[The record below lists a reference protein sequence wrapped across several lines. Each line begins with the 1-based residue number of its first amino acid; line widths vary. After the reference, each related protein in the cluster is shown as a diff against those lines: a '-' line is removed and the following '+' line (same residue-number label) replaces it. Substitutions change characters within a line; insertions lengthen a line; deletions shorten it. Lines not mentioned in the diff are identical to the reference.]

1 MSGEFPS
8 SRSSREAAVA
18 RLFLTLLF
26 LLCAGSVSLAQTK
39 RLVIIKCD
47 GLPHDLVDRL
57 VKQRDSQSGKS
68 LLPWIDHI
76 FYQRGARLSNFY
88 VRGMSLSAPSWTLL
102 ETGQHLQIKGNV
114 EFDRYTL
121 HTYDYLN
128 FLPLYV
134 GGVVGARVDMRA
146 VEVLDSLGLP
156 VLSDAYAHNERYLTY
171 SMFLRN
177 PRYSTLQSG
186 VQNRFLKSPKELF
199 DEWTMGF
206 EMRSLLGDQLVRELV
221 TRLGDPKI
229 RYLDLFLADFDH
241 VAHHNNDTQSHL
253 FVLKQMD
260 AVIGQVWTTIQKSPL
275 ADETALVLV
284 SDHGFNTDEKIYS
297 QGYNLVK
304 LLGSR
309 SGGGHHVVTKRRLML
324 DYSIKGINPLVP
336 LITTTT
342 PDTYYLKGE
351 STTYPTAML
360 DFDGN
365 ERASV
370 HLRDSDLNTLHILL
384 QELQRGNLPTPLRKA
399 VYNEFFTVIDRRRAE
414 WTQEL
419 KELRSELVALD
430 RAIVEQRKL
439 WQAQP
444 KKFSKEQQGEGLDDA
459 AKRIYVQLDRWLH
472 EQRQYGEYALT
483 LQNLLSLSSE
493 AFSPSKVKIPS
504 VIPKMAMGK
513 RNTIHQLQ
521 NYVVGVAPTGFVL
534 NSVGSLNVEK
544 SFVRIDYFALLHG
557 VAVRNNVQRG
567 ITNRPIDIIATRLSR
582 DLVAPL
588 LDDREIDP
596 DVIWV
601 TAGAN
606 RQALLLSRRD
616 AKGRLSLR
624 YLPISNLTEDSNG
637 RLQFNKISWQA
648 GLPLQIFEDPN
659 LNVPGDRTTWL
670 SEWHTDL
677 EWLHALHKTHYS
689 NGLVGL
695 HEELAR
701 HAIESLAVN
710 PGVTDDAQLMK
721 NFARRKRELV
731 EADML
736 IVAQDHW
743 NFDVRGFNPGG
754 NHGSFFRIST
764 HSVFMVAGGQKTN
777 IPTGLIIDAPYDSL
791 SFVPTL
797 LAITGNLRDDSN
809 PVPELWQKGFRTF
822 PGQIIKELLSV
833 AQEKQKATGLRT
845 KSHVNP
851 DNHVNPVK

>member
-1 MSGEFPS
+1 MSGGFPS
-8 SRSSREAAVA
+8 NRSIREAVLA

-26 LLCAGSVSLAQTK
+26 LLCAAGVSLAQTK

-57 VKQRDSQSGKS
+57 VKQRDPQSGKS
-68 LLPWIDHI
+68 LLPWMDHI
-76 FYQRGARLSNFY
+76 FYQRGTRLSNFY
-88 VRGMSLSAPSWTLL
+88 VRGMSLSAPSWSIL

-134 GGVVGARVDMRA
+134 GGMVGARVDMRA

-186 VQNRFLKSPKELF
+186 VQNRFMKSPKELF

-206 EMRSLLGDQLVRELV
+206 EIRSLLGDQLVRELV
-221 TRLGDPKI
+221 TKLADPKI

-275 ADETALVLV
+275 ADETALVVV

-309 SGGGHHVVTKRRLML
+309 TGGGHHVVTKRRLML

-370 HLRDSDLNTLHILL
+370 HLRDSDLNALHILL
-384 QELQRGNLPTPLRKA
+384 QELQRDNLPTAIRKA

-414 WTQEL
+414 WNQEL
-419 KELRSELVALD
+419 KELRSELAALD
-430 RAIVEQRKL
+430 RAIIEQRKL

-444 KKFSKEQQGEGLDDA
+444 KKFSKEQQDAGLDDA
-459 AKRIYVQLDRWLH
+459 SKRIYVQLDRWLH
-472 EQRQYGEYALT
+472 EQRQYGEYALA

-493 AFSPSKVKIPS
+493 AFAPLKVKIPS

-521 NYVVGVAPTGFVL
+521 NYVVGVAPNGFVL
-534 NSVGSLNVEK
+534 NSDSSLNTEK
-544 SFVRIDYFALLHG
+544 SFVRIDYFSLLHG
-557 VAVRNNVQRG
+557 VSVRNNVQRG

-588 LDDREIDP
+588 LDERDIDP

-616 AKGRLSLR
+616 GQGQLSLR
-624 YLPISNLTEDSNG
+624 YVPISNLTEDSNG
-637 RLQFNKISWQA
+637 RVQFKKISWQA

-659 LNVPGDRTTWL
+659 AKVPGDRTTWL

-701 HAIESLAVN
+701 HAIESLSAN
-710 PGVTDDAQLMK
+710 PGVSDDAQLMK

-764 HSVFMVAGGQKTN
+764 HSVFMLAGGQKTN
-777 IPTGLIIDAPYDSL
+777 IPTGLNIDTPYDSL

-822 PGQIIKELLSV
+822 PGQIIKELLPVSL
-833 AQEKQKATGLRT
+833 EKQKATVMGV
-845 KSHVNP
+845 SVSP
-851 DNHVNPVK
+851 

>member
-1 MSGEFPS
+1 MGRGWH
-8 SRSSREAAVA
+8 SRAKTQRRQDGNSCFSFLAV
-18 RLFLTLLF
+18 RLCVFAIVLLF
-26 LLCAGSVSLAQTK
+26 AAGTSLAQTK

-47 GLPHDLVDRL
+47 GLPFDLVDRL
-57 VKQRDSQSGKS
+57 VKQHDPQSGKS
-68 LLPWIDHI
+68 QLPWIDHI

-88 VRGMSLSAPSWTLL
+88 VRGMSLSAPSWSLL

-114 EFDRYTL
+114 EYDRYTL

-134 GGVVGARVDMRA
+134 GGIVGARVDMRA
-146 VEVLDSLGLP
+146 IEVLDSLGLP

-171 SMFLRN
+171 SLFLRN

-186 VQNRFLKSPKELF
+186 LQNRFMKSPKELF

-206 EMRSLLGDQLVRELV
+206 DTRSILTDQLVRELSAK
-221 TRLGDPKI
+221 LNDPKV

-241 VAHHNNDTQSHL
+241 VGHHNNDLQSHL
-253 FVLKQMD
+253 NVLKQMD
-260 AVIGQVWTTIQKSPL
+260 AIIGQVWTNIQKSPL
-275 ADETALVLV
+275 ADETALVVV

-309 SGGGHHVVTKRRLML
+309 NGGGHHVVTKRRLML

-370 HLRDSDLNTLHILL
+370 HLRDSDLNVLHILL
-384 QELQRGNLPTPLRKA
+384 QALQRGKMSIEVQKA
-399 VYNEFFTVIDRRRAE
+399 VMNEFFSVIDKRRAE
-414 WTQEL
+414 WEIKL
-419 KELRSELVALD
+419 KDLQNELVAID

-444 KKFSKEQQGEGLDDA
+444 KKFSKEQQDAGLDDA
-459 AKRIYVQLDRWLH
+459 AKRIYVQLDRWQH
-472 EQRQYGEYALT
+472 EQRTYGEYALA
-483 LQNLLSLSSE
+483 LKNLLSLSSE
-493 AFSPSKVKIPS
+493 AFEPEKVKLAA
-504 VIPKMAMGK
+504 VIPKNAMGE
-513 RNTIHQLQ
+513 RNSIYELQ
-521 NYVVGVAPTGFVL
+521 NYVAGVGPDGFVL
-534 NSVGSLNVEK
+534 NGDGSLNVEK
-544 SFVRIDYFALLHG
+544 SFVRIDYFSLLHG

-567 ITNRPIDIIATRLSR
+567 ITNRPIDLIITRLSR
-582 DLVAPL
+582 EQVLPL
-588 LDDREIDP
+588 IEDRNIDE

-606 RQALLLSRRD
+606 RQALLLSRRNEQ
-616 AKGRLSLR
+616 GELSLK
-624 YLPISNLTEDSNG
+624 YVPISSLTQDSRG
-637 RLQFNKISWQA
+637 RVQFKTISWQA
-648 GLPLQIFEDPN
+648 GLPLQIFEDPK
-659 LNVPGDRTTWL
+659 LGFAGTDRTAWL
-670 SEWHTDL
+670 SEWHTDY
-677 EWLHALHKTHYS
+677 EWLAALHKTQYS

-701 HAIESLAVN
+701 HYNEKLASNPSLN
-710 PGVTDDAQLMK
+710 EQERLMRD
-721 NFARRKRELV
+721 FARRKRALV

-736 IVAQDHW
+736 IVANDHW

-754 NHGSFFRIST
+754 NHGSFFRIAT
-764 HSVFMVAGGQKTN
+764 HSVFMLAGGTK
-777 IPTGLIIDAPYDSL
+777 TGLPRGVNVDAPYDSL

-797 LAITGNLRDDSN
+797 LAITGNLRDDNN
-809 PVPELWQKGFRTF
+809 PVPELWEKGFRKF
-822 PGQIIKELLSV
+822 PGHVVKELV
-833 AQEKQKATGLRT
+833 
-845 KSHVNP
+845 
-851 DNHVNPVK
+851 PVRNTQTAKIK